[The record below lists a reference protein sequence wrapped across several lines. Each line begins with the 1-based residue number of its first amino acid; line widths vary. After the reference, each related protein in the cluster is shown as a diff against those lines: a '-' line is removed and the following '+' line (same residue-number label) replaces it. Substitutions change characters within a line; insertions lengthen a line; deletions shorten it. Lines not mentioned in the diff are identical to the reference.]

1 MIQSNTDKLNMKN
14 QSIGSKTQT
23 ENNVSNSY
31 SREKLEMS
39 VYENTILDGK
49 IVSNEKSSARNSL
62 KRNNFEK
69 NSGD

>member
-1 MIQSNTDKLNMKN
+1 MKN

-39 VYENTILDGK
+39 VNENTILDGK
-49 IVSNEKSSARNSL
+49 IVSNENSSERNSL

-69 NSGD
+69 ISDD

>member
-62 KRNNFEK
+62 KRAAR
-69 NSGD
+69 

>member
-1 MIQSNTDKLNMKN
+1 MIQSNIDKLNMKN